1 MIKRHPKKNVV
12 LKEPKNKAQYVKLF
26 KKGSELH
33 EKGQYQ
39 EALLYL
45 TTAWK
50 YDDKDVNLLIR
61 VADSLFN
68 INKKSAAMELMAH
81 ALQKNPS
88 DPNIASI
95 LGNAALKM
103 EFFDLSLKFHQHCI
117 NLKPNDP
124 VGYNNYA
131 AALRENGQYDEAISF
146 LQDILPIFPQ
156 SEILWNTLG
165 AVVAFRDGPGNAIV
179 FYEECLKLN
188 PDNHQALNNIAPAY
202 DSIGQIEKAEKAAR
216 RAIKIKSDEKDPHI
230 YLSSLLLN
238 NKNMAEGWK
247 EYHWRLIDSETIMTI
262 KQHAVPLWN
271 GECLKGKKIFIFG
284 EQGIGD
290 EILFTW
296 LFDDL
301 IKESDQVGIACEPR
315 LVNLFKSSFP
325 DAQVGR
331 YEHKVVKKI
340 DLNFLDFPEF
350 TINEFD
356 YVCPAGSI
364 PMHKWN
370 EYTKVTTSSSPI
382 LKPSNEL
389 INNWSKRV
397 NELPND
403 ISIGI
408 SWRSGIRLAKRAR
421 HYALLLDWAPILD
434 QKNINLINL
443 QYGDCEEELDEF
455 EQTTGIKIHN
465 FKDLDLKD
473 DFEATT
479 AMMKS
484 LDLVMGPGSAPLM
497 QAKMAGVETWVFTS
511 GKPWWAF
518 GEEVPIWRQNAKVVT
533 KNENEP
539 WPEFMVE
546 KAKDFKK
553 WLKSRRK

>member
-216 RAIKIKSDEKDPHI
+216 RAIKIKSDEKDPI
-230 YLSSLLLN
+230 RQTGNDSTREYLDILL
-238 NKNMAEGWK
+238 K
-247 EYHWRLIDSETIMTI
+247 EKETR
-262 KQHAVPLWN
+262 
-271 GECLKGKKIFIFG
+271 
-284 EQGIGD
+284 EQ
-290 EILFTW
+290 
-296 LFDDL
+296 
-301 IKESDQVGIACEPR
+301 A
-315 LVNLFKSSFP
+315 
-325 DAQVGR
+325 
-331 YEHKVVKKI
+331 
-340 DLNFLDFPEF
+340 
-350 TINEFD
+350 
-356 YVCPAGSI
+356 
-364 PMHKWN
+364 
-370 EYTKVTTSSSPI
+370 
-382 LKPSNEL
+382 
-389 INNWSKRV
+389 
-397 NELPND
+397 
-403 ISIGI
+403 
-408 SWRSGIRLAKRAR
+408 
-421 HYALLLDWAPILD
+421 
-434 QKNINLINL
+434 
-443 QYGDCEEELDEF
+443 
-455 EQTTGIKIHN
+455 
-465 FKDLDLKD
+465 
-473 DFEATT
+473 
-479 AMMKS
+479 
-484 LDLVMGPGSAPLM
+484 
-497 QAKMAGVETWVFTS
+497 
-511 GKPWWAF
+511 
-518 GEEVPIWRQNAKVVT
+518 
-533 KNENEP
+533 
-539 WPEFMVE
+539 
-546 KAKDFKK
+546 
-553 WLKSRRK
+553 